1 MVRIEVVIVVKVIKL
16 WEGTTAEDWF
26 HESNMVD
33 NAYKAY
39 MKSIEGQEE
48 WKEYKFEQWLY
59 ETYKVKWDT
68 GKFYDKEELTFED
81 EKFMSIFLLKYSK

>member
-1 MVRIEVVIVVKVIKL
+1 MVKVIKL
-16 WEGTTAEDWF
+16 WEGHPGVSDWF
-26 HESNMVD
+26 QEHNIVD
-33 NAYKAY
+33 NAYEAY

-48 WKEYKFEQWLY
+48 WKEYKFEKWLY

-68 GKFYDKEELTFED
+68 GKMYEKEDLIFED